1 MAKSSREKIIQSAL
15 TLFLSQGV
23 SQTTTRQIADLA
35 GVNEVTLFRNFGN
48 KYGLLQAVIQSAPT
62 FRTLGEA
69 LMEQTLMSGDRH
81 QALKTY
87 ASECLAALEQAPA
100 FVRSLIGESDQ
111 FPADNRQALGQRL
124 EEASRYV
131 AQYLEQTMPTSLFSS
146 ERLSG
151 YLGALLVGYVVIEST
166 SDDHHLWANREDFLE
181 GLVVLL
187 LGSAALADAH
197 RQATAP
203 DSPPLVKDLP
213 APVVHQLLAQA
224 KAAGAQ
230 DYALAYLLFGAG
242 IEPTEILSV
251 PRSHHLSAK
260 TQHTLQVGD
269 RQVSINQ
276 WIWGKRYGSYTSNPL
291 TKWLKSRKDDSP
303 WLFIQ
308 VIQESAEPAAL
319 TVDVVEQKWTA
330 WAEAL
335 NLYPQSHAGQAKQ
348 TWCVE
353 MLTRGMSIDNLSILS
368 GLPPEQLAP
377 YLQRAR
383 EKAALEQARLLD
395 QKQT

>member
-1 MAKSSREKIIQSAL
+1 MAKSSREKIIRSAL

-69 LMEQTLMSGDRH
+69 LMAQTIATGDRH

-87 ASECLAALEQAPA
+87 ASECLSALEQAPA

-111 FPADNRQALGQRL
+111 FPAENRQALGQRI

-131 AQYLEQTMPTSLFSS
+131 AQYLEQTMPASLFSS
-146 ERLSG
+146 ARLSG

-166 SDDHHLWANREDFLE
+166 SDGHHLWASREDFLE
-181 GLVVLL
+181 GLVMVL
-187 LGSAALADAH
+187 LGSTTVPDDSISSAVA
-197 RQATAP
+197 
-203 DSPPLVKDLP
+203 DSPPLVQDLP
-213 APVVHQLLAQA
+213 APVVHQVLSQA
-224 KAAGAQ
+224 KAAGPQ

-242 IEPTEILSV
+242 VEPAEIIGV
-251 PRSHHLSAK
+251 TRSHHLSAK
-260 TQHTLQVGD
+260 TQHTLRVGD

-291 TKWLKSRKDDSP
+291 TKWLKSRKDESP
-303 WLFIQ
+303 WLF
-308 VIQESAEPAAL
+308 VQEAAEAAL
-319 TVDVVEQKWTA
+319 DVDAIEQKWTA
-330 WAEAL
+330 WTQDLA
-335 NLYPQSHAGQAKQ
+335 LYPTSHADQAKQ

-353 MLTRGMSIDNLSILS
+353 MLTRGMSVDNLSILS
-368 GLPPEQLAP
+368 GVTPDHLAP

>member
-1 MAKSSREKIIQSAL
+1 MANSSRERLIHAAL

-48 KYGLLQAVIQSAPT
+48 KYGLLQAVIQTAPT
-62 FRTLGEA
+62 FRNLGEG
-69 LMEQTLMSGDRH
+69 LMQQTVETGDHR

-87 ASECLAALEQAPA
+87 AGECLSALEQAPA
-100 FVRSLIGESDQ
+100 FVRSLIGEADQ
-111 FPADNRQALGQRL
+111 FPEENRQALGQRI

-131 AQYLEQTMPTSLFSS
+131 ARYLEQTMPASAFPS
-146 ERLSG
+146 EWLSG

-187 LGSAALADAH
+187 LGGTVSPSAG
-197 RQATAP
+197 TKP
-203 DSPPLVKDLP
+203 NSPLVENPVQDLP
-213 APVVHQLLAQA
+213 APLVHQILQQA
-224 KAAGAQ
+224 KTASAQ
-230 DYALAYLLFGAG
+230 DGALAYLLFGAG
-242 IEPTEILSV
+242 LEPADMVGLQ
-251 PRSHHLSAK
+251 RSHHLSAK

-269 RQVSINQ
+269 RQVAINQ

-291 TKWLKSRKDDSP
+291 TKWLKSRKDESP
-303 WLFIQ
+303 WLFIT
-308 VIQESAEPAAL
+308 AADDPTPL
-319 TVDVVEQKWTA
+319 TVDEIQQKWWLWLQELHLTIQA
-330 WAEAL
+330 HPW
-335 NLYPQSHAGQAKQ
+335 QAKQ

-353 MLTRGMSIDNLSILS
+353 MLTRGMSVDNLSLLS
-368 GLPPEQLAP
+368 GLTPEQLTP
-377 YLQRAR
+377 YVQRAR

-395 QKQT
+395 QKQS

>member
-1 MAKSSREKIIQSAL
+1 MATSSRERLVQSAL
-15 TLFLSQGV
+15 ALFLSQGV

-62 FRTLGEA
+62 FRNLGEG
-69 LMEQTLMSGDRH
+69 LMEQAMATGDRR

-87 ASECLAALEQAPA
+87 ASECLSALEQAPA
-100 FVRSLIGESDQ
+100 LLRSLIGEADQ
-111 FPADNRQALGQRL
+111 FPEANRQALGQRI

-131 AQYLEQTMPTSLFSS
+131 AQYLEQTMPASAFSS

-166 SDDHHLWANREDFLE
+166 SDDHHLWTNREDFLE

-187 LGSAALADAH
+187 LGGTFAPLAAESA
-197 RQATAP
+197 T
-203 DSPPLVKDLP
+203 DSPDMVQDLP
-213 APVVHQLLAQA
+213 APLVHQILQQA
-224 KAAGAQ
+224 KAESVQ

-242 IEPTEILSV
+242 VEPTEITAV
-251 PRSHHLSAK
+251 TRSHHLSAK

-269 RQVSINQ
+269 RQVPINQ
-276 WIWGKRYGSYTSNPL
+276 WIWDKRYGSYTNNPL

-308 VIQESAEPAAL
+308 EPDHPAMLTAEAI
-319 TVDVVEQKWTA
+319 EQKWAT
-330 WAEAL
+330 WTQDL
-335 NLYPQSHAGQAKQ
+335 NPYPDSHPGQAKQ

-353 MLTRGMSIDNLSILS
+353 MLTRGMSVDNLSILS
-368 GLPPEQLAP
+368 GVLPEQLAP
-377 YLQRAR
+377 YVQRAR

-395 QKQT
+395 QKQA